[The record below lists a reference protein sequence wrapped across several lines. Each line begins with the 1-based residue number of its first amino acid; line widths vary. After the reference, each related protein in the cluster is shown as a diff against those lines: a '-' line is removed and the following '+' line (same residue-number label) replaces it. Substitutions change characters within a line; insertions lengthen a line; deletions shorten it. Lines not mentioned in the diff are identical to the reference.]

1 MDRLVAR
8 HRAFGRAEAEARE
21 FAYSSDQA
29 NAEVIAATWVRAD
42 VVVAG

>member
-8 HRAFGRAEAEARE
+8 RRAFGRAPEDAR
-21 FAYSSDQA
+21 AYAHGSDQA
-29 NAEVIAATWVRAD
+29 NTEVIAATRGRAD